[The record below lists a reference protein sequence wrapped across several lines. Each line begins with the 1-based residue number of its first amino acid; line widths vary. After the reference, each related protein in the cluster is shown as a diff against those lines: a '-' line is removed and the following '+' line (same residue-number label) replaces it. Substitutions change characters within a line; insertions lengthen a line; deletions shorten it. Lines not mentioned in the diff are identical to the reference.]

1 MKEDTTPIN
10 STWMEK
16 TGGYARDMTLHDW
29 YFGLAMQGLLASG
42 VEIDDD
48 DDDDEVWAGPDGDMY
63 RGFIATTAYQQATL
77 MIVMR
82 GWKNRDRE
90 NAILKARDVE

>member
-1 MKEDTTPIN
+1 MKEDTTTIDP
-10 STWMEK
+10 TWMEK

-42 VEIDDD
+42 VEIDD

-90 NAILKARDVE
+90 NAILKARDAE